1 MKMRKGLLF
10 LVMIILVAAC
20 RDDAAAASPAPLFPR
35 QEYEPSE
42 MMLALFSGELT
53 VVDDCLR
60 ATDSDGN
67 SILPIWPHD
76 FSLYIQGDAVQIL
89 DGSGN
94 LVAQVG
100 DQLGIGGGEIPLW
113 FARTKIDSTTQLILD
128 ACPGPYW
135 LVGQV
140 NY

>member
-1 MKMRKGLLF
+1 MKLRARILL
-10 LVMIILVAAC
+10 LVLVILLAAC
-20 RDDAAAASPAPLFPR
+20 RDGAVAASPAPLFPR
-35 QEYEPSE
+35 QKDEPSE

-60 ATDSDGN
+60 AIDSDGN
-67 SILPIWPHD
+67 SVLPIWPHD
-76 FSLYIQGDAVQIL
+76 FSLYVKGNAVQIL
-89 DGSGN
+89 DGDGY

-100 DQLGIGGGEIPLW
+100 DQLGIGGGEIPIW
-113 FARTKIDSTTQLILD
+113 FARTRVDSTTQLILD

-140 NY
+140 N